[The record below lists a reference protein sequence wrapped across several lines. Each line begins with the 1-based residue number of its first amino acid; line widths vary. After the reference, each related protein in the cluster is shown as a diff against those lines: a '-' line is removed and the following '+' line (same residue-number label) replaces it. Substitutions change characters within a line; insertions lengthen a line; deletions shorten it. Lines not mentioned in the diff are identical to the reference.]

1 MARTEF
7 ALAAKLRPRK
17 VSDFPSPEHLRRDLI
32 ESINQYRRE
41 QASADRRLSRRHFQA
56 VGLQLLADWLGLARR
71 QGSRTGVLRHLLRK
85 DRITRRFPGVRVSV
99 LLRSCWRRMSSI
111 NCVREQPS

>member
-41 QASADRRLSRRHFQA
+41 Q
-56 VGLQLLADWLGLARR
+56 
-71 QGSRTGVLRHLLRK
+71 
-85 DRITRRFPGVRVSV
+85 TR
-99 LLRSCWRRMSSI
+99 C
-111 NCVREQPS
+111 